1 MSNFLTP
8 ATVTAALALLL
19 DERIAE
25 DVTDFAF
32 TVTIGRPDEAADDS
46 AGVNVYLYQVTPNV
60 QWRNAD
66 LPTRNTRGD
75 LLQRPRAALDLHYL
89 LTFTG
94 TESELQ
100 AQRLLGSAAHILHG
114 QPVVTRDWIDFVR
127 AHPDYPFLAA
137 SDLGNEIER
146 VKLTPQPFS
155 LEELSK
161 LWSVFFQTTYQLSMA
176 YVASVV
182 FVEAQ
187 EPITAGL
194 PVAERVVTAIPS
206 AEATTI
212 TPPNQLTDLALWLRS
227 DLGVTFDS
235 NGVSGWDDQSGNDR
249 HAAQDDVG
257 QRPHFVAHGLGN
269 LPVLRFDGSD
279 DRLALN
285 WSLNAPISGTSVWAV
300 VRTTAGAAQTIA
312 SFDSGV
318 YWALQLS
325 DGAPSPRIVWQT
337 GGNDL
342 NADRAFDD
350 TQWHVIAAQFDAAAP
365 SDKQL
370 SVDGIA
376 VGAVAAHGGNIGGAL
391 RFGLVGAATTANVFD
406 GAPTGAFFAGDLAEL
421 VVFNRALTTTEQVQL
436 ERYFAQRY
444 G

>member
-1 MSNFLTP
+1 MSNFLAP

-19 DERIAE
+19 EERIAE

-32 TVTIGRPDEAADDS
+32 TVTTGRPDEAADNS
-46 AGVNVYLYQVTPNV
+46 AGVNVYLYQVMPNV

-114 QPVVTRDWIDFVR
+114 QPVITRDWIDFVR
-127 AHPDYPFLAA
+127 SHPDYPFLAA

-187 EPITAGL
+187 DPTSRAL
-194 PVAERVVTAIPS
+194 PVSTRVVTALPS
-206 AEATTI
+206 AEAVAAI
-212 TPPNQLTDLALWLRS
+212 TPDDIDDLALWLRS

-235 NGVSGWDDQSGNDR
+235 DGVSNWDDQSGNDR

-285 WSLNAPISGTSVWAV
+285 WSLNAPLDGVSVWAV
-300 VRTTAGAAQTIA
+300 ARTSAGTAQTIA
-312 SFDSGV
+312 SFDGGE

-325 DGAPSPRIVWQT
+325 NGAPSPRIVWQT
-337 GGNDL
+337 DGNDL
-342 NADRAFDD
+342 SANRAFNDA
-350 TQWHVIAAQFDAAAP
+350 QWHVIAAQFDAVAP

-370 SVDGIA
+370 SVDGTA
-376 VGAVAAHGGNIGGAL
+376 VGTADAHAGNIGGAL
-391 RFGLVGAATTANVFD
+391 RFGLVGAATTASVFD
-406 GAPTGAFFAGDLAEL
+406 GVPAGAFFAGDLAEL
-421 VVFNRALTTTEQVQL
+421 VVFDRALTADEQTQM
-436 ERYFAQRY
+436 ERYFARRY